1 MSTHNLCFEQ
11 KYDKYQ
17 NIYLKIFIVLVVKFS
32 VYLDRLVFIMY
43 LENLSTYF
51 QETFTEMKSTIRRR
65 AEDKNKNT
73 GLLSLGIKS
82 F

>member
-11 KYDKYQ
+11 KYGKYQ